1 MKVNY
6 QIHDLGGEVFL
17 RKPLIAEGIGC
28 DAVFWIKKE
37 IV

>member
-1 MKVNY
+1 MIWV
-6 QIHDLGGEVFL
+6 ERFFL

-37 IV
+37 IA